1 MPLIQSMQSHAI
13 AGSTYGF
20 SATRIGDLGAAEFTL
35 AVLAADT
42 SGSVGPFLKD
52 IETCI
57 KSVASACLRSPRAD
71 NLMLR
76 VTRFDNKVEEVHG
89 FKPLGEVDPDDY
101 QGCLKSGGCTALYD
115 AAFNAIESTR
125 RYGRQLTNH
134 DFDVNGI
141 VFVITDG
148 CDNVSKL
155 GAGAVKKAI
164 AEATLGEDLES
175 LTTLL
180 VGVNISD
187 SNAKRAL
194 AAFSKSAAFTKY
206 IDVGKADAAS
216 LARLADFVSR
226 SISLQSRSLG
236 RSPTAAAPALTF

>member
-1 MPLIQSMQSHAI
+1 MPLLTPNMKSHAI

-52 IETCI
+52 IERCI
-57 KSVASACLRSPRAD
+57 ESVAKACHRSPRAD

-76 VTRFDNKVEEVHG
+76 VTRFDNTVHEIHG
-89 FKPLGEVDPDDY
+89 FKPLDEVDPADY
-101 QGCLKSGGCTALYD
+101 DGCLVSGGCTALYD

-125 RYGRQLTNH
+125 RYGRQLTAH

-141 VFVITDG
+141 IFVITDG

-164 AEATLGEDLES
+164 IDATRGEDLES

-180 VGVNISD
+180 VGVNIGD
-187 SNAKRAL
+187 QDAKRAL
-194 AAFSKSAAFTKY
+194 SEFSATAGFSKY
-206 IDVGKADAAS
+206 IDVGQADAAS

-236 RSPTAAAPALTF
+236 AGAAAPALTF